1 MFEWDKQSRGS
12 HTMVVTEAQQR
23 TEQQKQRDIYET
35 HRHRI
40 FSVSY
45 YMTANE
51 LLAEDIL
58 TGTFL
63 QAFSAAPEPDAAG
76 IDQALLR
83 ELEERLSLTP
93 EVAAK
98 PDLDADLRYGQ
109 VRRTDLEE
117 AVAMLPARERLIF
130 LLRDVEGYPA
140 GRIAILLCCDEPEVL
155 RTLISARIRMRN
167 VLSALRMREAVAS

>member
-12 HTMVVTEAQQR
+12 HTIVVAEAQQR

-40 FSVSY
+40 FSISY

-51 LLAEDIL
+51 RIAEDIL

-63 QAFSAAPEPDAAG
+63 QAFSAASEPDVAE
-76 IDQALLR
+76 IDDALLR
-83 ELEERLSLTP
+83 ELEERLSLAP
-93 EVAAK
+93 EAPAK
-98 PDLDADLRYGQ
+98 PDADADLRYGQ

-117 AVAMLPARERLIF
+117 AVAMLPARERFIF
-130 LLRDVEGYPA
+130 LLRDVEGYTA
-140 GRIAILLCCDEPEVL
+140 GRIGVLLGCDESEVL
-155 RTLISARIRMRN
+155 RTLTSARIRMRN
-167 VLSALRMREAVAS
+167 VLSALRIREALAS